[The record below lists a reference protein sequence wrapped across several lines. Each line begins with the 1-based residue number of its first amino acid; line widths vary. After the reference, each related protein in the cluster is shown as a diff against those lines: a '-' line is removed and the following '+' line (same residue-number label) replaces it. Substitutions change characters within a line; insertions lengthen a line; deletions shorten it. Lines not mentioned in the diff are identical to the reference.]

1 MGSALT
7 GETQE
12 KSDHRRHRR
21 KGKDWR
27 PSRKDPRALI
37 LSCVCVSGGAGEWFC
52 GVLRHS
58 HFLGM
63 PITGQPDSPSS
74 SEKYCGLPQPISD
87 HGRTSF
93 SCFLGFCGQ
102 EQLLPFRGLAIVPK
116 CLVERTESQSVQPEC
131 GRALQVL

>member
-37 LSCVCVSGGAGEWFC
+37 LSCVCVSGGRGSGSAVFSDTAISLEC
-52 GVLRHS
+52 PSLASQTVLRPLKNTVGFH
-58 HFLGM
+58 
-63 PITGQPDSPSS
+63 SPSLTTAAPHFHVFWGFVDKNS
-74 SEKYCGLPQPISD
+74 SFPSEGWP
-87 HGRTSF
+87 
-93 SCFLGFCGQ
+93 
-102 EQLLPFRGLAIVPK
+102 
-116 CLVERTESQSVQPEC
+116 
-131 GRALQVL
+131 